1 MASFEYGFA
10 FYKAFLLFKMHKIFI
25 IGPFFIEITD
35 YSFSKASLSSRI
47 AENTFSLISIS
58 PPLPFYILYTP
69 AIYKKLRLRG
79 KKMIEKRKQKEE
91 KNGTGKT
98 W

>member
-35 YSFSKASLSSRI
+35 LFVFKSF
-47 AENTFSLISIS
+47 
-58 PPLPFYILYTP
+58 PILQN
-69 AIYKKLRLRG
+69 R
-79 KKMIEKRKQKEE
+79 
-91 KNGTGKT
+91 
-98 W
+98 